1 MLACAITTSSK
12 LTLTYLLVMQI
23 EIEQTEE
30 QILTLQ
36 KPPKFRTNEMR
47 HICEELFLGF
57 SDSPNRD

>member
-1 MLACAITTSSK
+1 
-12 LTLTYLLVMQI
+12 MQI

-47 HICEELFLGF
+47 HICEELLLGF
-57 SDSPNRD
+57 PDSPTRD